1 MKYIGMI
8 EFKDDQFETATATTI
23 EDIQKL
29 GQAGWAKYDEITINR
44 MQVHSYRKP
53 KRFSNYV

>member
-1 MKYIGMI
+1 MI